1 MALLS
6 LFNIDWK
13 QLAFICERLDL
24 IDKVCQIQDFQTS
37 IFGKIA
43 SYPDHDHEMFNLSYE
58 PKSKI
63 LKHNLLILKV
73 NNKFLYSQQFRAELD
88 NLIEFLELKFNNVTR
103 IDYAL
108 DFQFLRAGLTGTRFI
123 ELLGKNIIDLKY
135 KGKKTIIF
143 PSNHNEPPEYV
154 RFGNHSSEFN
164 VYIYNKTR
172 ELQEKKDKPYI
183 RDQWKNC
190 EFLENF
196 PVFRL
201 EISFK
206 PDKTKFFL
214 NKDNHNSF
222 RNLDNILNINF
233 HKRIFNYLI
242 KNKFRFYYTSGK
254 KSMVDLFYLPETQE
268 DSNIRMLVDYDL
280 KGSDNY
286 IRGVINFL
294 EKNNNEIRDYYTI
307 GSNALSETIDIL
319 KFIYSVK

>member
-1 MALLS
+1 MSQLS
-6 LFNIDWK
+6 LFNLDWL

-37 IFGKIA
+37 VFEKIA
-43 SYPDHDHEMFNLSYE
+43 SYPDHEHEMFNLSYM

-108 DFQFLRAGLTGTRFI
+108 DFQFLRAGLTGTRFM
-123 ELLGKNIIDLKY
+123 ELLGNNKIDLKY
-135 KGKKTIIF
+135 KGKKTIIY
-143 PSNHNEPPEYV
+143 PTEHSKPPEYV

-164 VYIYNKTR
+164 IYIYNKTK
-172 ELQEKKDKPYI
+172 ELQEQKDKPYI
-183 RDQWKNC
+183 REQWKNC
-190 EFLENF
+190 EFLKNF

-222 RNLDNILNINF
+222 NNLNNILNLNF
-233 HKRIFNYLI
+233 HKNIFNYLI
-242 KNKFRFYYTSGK
+242 KNKFRFYYTLGK
-254 KSMVDLFYLPETQE
+254 KSMVDLFYLPETRE
-268 DSNIRMLVDYDL
+268 DSNVRMLVDYDL

-294 EKNNNEIRDYYTI
+294 EKNNNEIRAYYTI
-307 GSNALSETIDIL
+307 DSNALSETVDIL

>member
-1 MALLS
+1 
-6 LFNIDWK
+6 
-13 QLAFICERLDL
+13 
-24 IDKVCQIQDFQTS
+24 
-37 IFGKIA
+37 
-43 SYPDHDHEMFNLSYE
+43 
-58 PKSKI
+58 
-63 LKHNLLILKV
+63 V

-108 DFQFLRAGLTGTRFI
+108 DFQFLRAGLTGSRFM
-123 ELLGKNIIDLKY
+123 ELLSKNIIDLKY

-143 PSNHNEPPEYV
+143 PSNHNEIPEYV

-183 RDQWKNC
+183 REQWKNC

-222 RNLDNILNINF
+222 NNLDNILNINF

-254 KSMVDLFYLPETQE
+254 KNMVDLFYLPETQE
-268 DSNIRMLVDYDL
+268 DSNIRMLVDYEL

>member
-13 QLAFICERLDL
+13 QLAFTGERLDL
-24 IDKVCQIQDFQTS
+24 VEKVCQLQDFQTS

-43 SYPDHDHEMFNLSYE
+43 SFPDHEHEMFNLSYE

-73 NNKFLYSQQFRAELD
+73 NNKFLYSQQFKAELT

-108 DFQFLRAGLTGTRFI
+108 DFQFLRAGLTGSRFM
-123 ELLGKNIIDLKY
+123 ELLSKNIIDLKY
-135 KGKKTIIF
+135 KGKKTIIY
-143 PSNHNEPPEYV
+143 PSEHSKPPEYV

-206 PDKTKFFL
+206 PVKTKFFL

-222 RNLDNILNINF
+222 NNLDNILNINF
-233 HKRIFNYLI
+233 HKTIFNFLL

-280 KGSDNY
+280 KGSNNY

-307 GSNALSETIDIL
+307 GSNALSESIDIL

>member
-1 MALLS
+1 M
-6 LFNIDWK
+6 
-13 QLAFICERLDL
+13 
-24 IDKVCQIQDFQTS
+24 
-37 IFGKIA
+37 
-43 SYPDHDHEMFNLSYE
+43 

-108 DFQFLRAGLTGTRFI
+108 DFQFLRAGLTGSRFM

-135 KGKKTIIF
+135 KGKKTIIL

-183 RDQWKNC
+183 REQWKNI

-206 PDKTKFFL
+206 PDKTKFII
-214 NKDNHNSF
+214 NQANHNSF

-294 EKNNNEIRDYYTI
+294 EKNNNEIRAYYTI
-307 GSNALSETIDIL
+307 DSNALSETIDIL

>member
-13 QLAFICERLDL
+13 QLAFTGERLDL

-37 IFGKIA
+37 IFEKIA
-43 SYPDHDHEMFNLSYE
+43 SYPDHEHEMFNLSYE

-108 DFQFLRAGLTGTRFI
+108 DFQFLRAGLTGSRFM
-123 ELLGKNIIDLKY
+123 ELLSKNIIDLKY
-135 KGKKTIIF
+135 KGKKIIIF

-172 ELQEKKDKPYI
+172 
-183 RDQWKNC
+183 
-190 EFLENF
+190 
-196 PVFRL
+196 
-201 EISFK
+201 
-206 PDKTKFFL
+206 
-214 NKDNHNSF
+214 
-222 RNLDNILNINF
+222 
-233 HKRIFNYLI
+233 YL
-242 KNKFRFYYTSGK
+242 S
-254 KSMVDLFYLPETQE
+254 
-268 DSNIRMLVDYDL
+268 
-280 KGSDNY
+280 
-286 IRGVINFL
+286 
-294 EKNNNEIRDYYTI
+294 
-307 GSNALSETIDIL
+307 
-319 KFIYSVK
+319 

>member
-1 MALLS
+1 MSQLS
-6 LFNIDWK
+6 LFNIDWL
-13 QLAFICERLDL
+13 QLAFIGERLDL
-24 IDKVCQIQDFQTS
+24 IDTVCQIQDFQTS

-43 SYPDHDHEMFNLSYE
+43 SYPDHEHEMFNLSYM

-73 NNKFLYSQQFRAELD
+73 NNKFLYSQQFKTELT
-88 NLIEFLELKFNNVTR
+88 NLIEFLKLKFNNVTR

-108 DFQFLRAGLTGTRFI
+108 DFQFLRAGLTGSRFI

-143 PSNHNEPPEYV
+143 PSNHGGTPEYV

-164 VYIYNKTR
+164 IYIYNKTK
-172 ELQEKKDKPYI
+172 ELQEQKDKPYI
-183 RDQWKNC
+183 REQWKNC

-222 RNLDNILNINF
+222 NNLDNILNLNF
-233 HKRIFNYLI
+233 HKRIFVFLL
-242 KNKFRFYYTSGK
+242 KNKFKFYYTSGK

-268 DSNIRMLVDYDL
+268 DSKVRMLVDYDL
-280 KGSDNY
+280 KGSNNY
-286 IRGVINFL
+286 IRGVINFI
-294 EKNNNEIRDYYTI
+294 EKNNKEIRDYYKI
-307 GSNALSETIDIL
+307 DSNALSETIDIL

>member
-13 QLAFICERLDL
+13 QLAFTGERLDL
-24 IDKVCQIQDFQTS
+24 IDKVAQIQDFQTS
-37 IFGKIA
+37 IFEKIA

-88 NLIEFLELKFNNVTR
+88 NLIKFLELKFNNVTR

-108 DFQFLRAGLTGTRFI
+108 DFQFLRAGLTGSRFM

-135 KGKKTIIF
+135 KGKKTIIY
-143 PSNHNEPPEYV
+143 PSEHSKPPEYV

-183 RDQWKNC
+183 REQWKNI

-214 NKDNHNSF
+214 NKDNYNSF

-268 DSNIRMLVDYDL
+268 DSNVRMLVDYDL

-294 EKNNNEIRDYYTI
+294 EKNNNEIRDYYSI
-307 GSNALSETIDIL
+307 DSNALSETIDIL

>member
-1 MALLS
+1 M
-6 LFNIDWK
+6 
-13 QLAFICERLDL
+13 
-24 IDKVCQIQDFQTS
+24 
-37 IFGKIA
+37 
-43 SYPDHDHEMFNLSYE
+43 

-108 DFQFLRAGLTGTRFI
+108 DFQFLRAGLTGSRFM
-123 ELLGKNIIDLKY
+123 ELLSKNIIDLKY

-222 RNLDNILNINF
+222 NNLDNILNINF
-233 HKRIFNYLI
+233 HKRIFNFLL
-242 KNKFRFYYTSGK
+242 KNKFKFYYTSGK
-254 KSMVDLFYLPETQE
+254 KSIVDLFYLPETQE
-268 DSNIRMLVDYDL
+268 NSNVRMLVDYDL

-294 EKNNNEIRDYYTI
+294 EKNNNEIRDYYNI
-307 GSNALSETIDIL
+307 ASNALSETIDIL

>member
-1 MALLS
+1 MAQLS
-6 LFNIDWK
+6 WFNLDWL

-24 IDKVCQIQDFQTS
+24 INKVCQIQDFQTS
-37 IFGKIA
+37 VFEKIA
-43 SYPDHDHEMFNLSYE
+43 SYPDHEHEMFNLSYM

-108 DFQFLRAGLTGTRFI
+108 DFQFLRAGLTGTRFM
-123 ELLGKNIIDLKY
+123 ELLGNNKIDLKY
-135 KGKKTIIF
+135 KGKKTIIY
-143 PSNHNEPPEYV
+143 PTEHSKPPEYV

-164 VYIYNKTR
+164 IYIYNKTK
-172 ELQEKKDKPYI
+172 ELQEQKDKPYI
-183 RDQWKNC
+183 REQWKNC
-190 EFLENF
+190 EFLKNF

-233 HKRIFNYLI
+233 HKTIFHFLL
-242 KNKFRFYYTSGK
+242 KNKFRFYYTLGK

-268 DSNIRMLVDYDL
+268 NSNVRMLVDYDL
-280 KGSDNY
+280 KGSNNY

-294 EKNNNEIRDYYTI
+294 EKNNNEIRAYYTI
-307 GSNALSETIDIL
+307 DSNALSETVDIL